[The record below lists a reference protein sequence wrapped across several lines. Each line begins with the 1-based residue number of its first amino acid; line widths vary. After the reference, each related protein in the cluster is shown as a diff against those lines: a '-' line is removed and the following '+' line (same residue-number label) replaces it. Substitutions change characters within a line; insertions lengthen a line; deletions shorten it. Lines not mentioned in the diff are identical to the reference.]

1 MLPLPTGNQTML
13 TNDIAL
19 LAGHPERLSRS
30 TLYMLRTAVARYP
43 WFETARLLLLN
54 NLYLLHDP
62 DFGKELRASVLYVHD
77 RRTLCRLIDTLSQSV
92 TETALYDASEE
103 EDAEPSMDR
112 TMSLINAFLETLP
125 DMPQVLIPD
134 NPVSTDYMAFF
145 EQSNDAVSEE
155 KTVPATT
162 VIPLHDGVVTPDE
175 IKTVIPPQSEPEK
188 TVSEDVHSEP
198 DKKSNNETSYE
209 TVKPS
214 FFTETLA
221 RIYIRQKKYDRAL
234 EIIRSL
240 YLNYPEKNIYFADQ
254 IRFLERLVKNNNLKN
269 K

>member
-1 MLPLPTGNQTML
+1 
-13 TNDIAL
+13 
-19 LAGHPERLSRS
+19 
-30 TLYMLRTAVARYP
+30 
-43 WFETARLLLLN
+43 
-54 NLYLLHDP
+54 
-62 DFGKELRASVLYVHD
+62 
-77 RRTLCRLIDTLSQSV
+77 
-92 TETALYDASEE
+92 
-103 EDAEPSMDR
+103 
-112 TMSLINAFLETLP
+112 
-125 DMPQVLIPD
+125 
-134 NPVSTDYMAFF
+134 
-145 EQSNDAVSEE
+145 
-155 KTVPATT
+155 VPATT

-198 DKKSNNETSYE
+198 DKKSNNEASYE